1 MYILVR
7 KVDNII
13 IGSAIHHINKDNA
26 EKNGYHIYEIDV
38 SEFSKDMI
46 GAKLE
51 GFDEVK

>member
-7 KVDNII
+7 KKDNII
-13 IGSAIHHINKDNA
+13 IGSAVNPINKENA
-26 EKNGYHIYEIDV
+26 EAKGYDIYEIDK
-38 SEFSKDMI
+38 SEFSEKML

>member
-7 KVDNII
+7 KKDNII
-13 IGSAIHHINKDNA
+13 IGSAINPINKDNA
-26 EKNGYHIYEIDV
+26 EKNGYDIYEMDK
-38 SEFSKDMI
+38 SEFSEKLI

>member
-7 KVDNII
+7 KTDNII
-13 IGSAIHHINKDNA
+13 IGSAINPINKENA
-26 EKNGYHIYEIDV
+26 EKNGHIIYEIDS
-38 SEFSKDMI
+38 SEFSKNMI